1 MIQFEYDNTCAMTGL
16 KLINGGGRC
25 EIEAA
30 HIKPVAE
37 DGPDSSRNGIALS
50 RTIHWMFDRHFL
62 SISDSGEILVA
73 KKFVPE
79 QVCGLLNRDG
89 KIRMPS
95 SPSCQPHPA
104 FLRYHRILFKGE

>member
-1 MIQFEYDNTCAMTGL
+1 MTGL

-30 HIKPVAE
+30 HIRPVE
-37 DGPDSSRNGIALS
+37 DGGPDSPRNGIALS

-62 SISDSGEILVA
+62 SISDTGEILVA

-79 QVCGLLNRDG
+79 QIRKMLNNDG
-89 KIRMPS
+89 KIRVPS
-95 SPSCQPHPA
+95 SPSYQPHPV
-104 FLRYHRILFKGE
+104 FLKYHRDLFKGD